1 MILKS
6 HSRISLFCFVNFHH
20 FGFSASILVST
31 SRITTKMR
39 TPKVVKTCRHLK
51 MKLIRL
57 TQIDFVMSPY
67 SSQTTTAIRPTLSEM
82 AISGRIH
89 PVNEQS
95 VNHKTHKM
103 NSKMFRFLL

>member
-31 SRITTKMR
+31 SMITTKMR
-39 TPKVVKTCRHLK
+39 NPKAVKTYRHLK

-82 AISGRIH
+82 AISGRI
-89 PVNEQS
+89 S
-95 VNHKTHKM
+95 TS
-103 NSKMFRFLL
+103 SK